1 MLDPLLDLPS
11 AVPIQTDT
19 KGIKEALTCVEKKK
33 AMRLI
38 PEIIRATTQE
48 NHVQTTFC
56 LGACWLCA
64 WVVPFCLFWDW
75 AGRATCDVSQRP

>member
-1 MLDPLLDLPS
+1 VSGEWIWNLVIRSLSCGMLDPLLDLPS

-33 AMRLI
+33 AMRII

-64 WVVPFCLFWDW
+64 
-75 AGRATCDVSQRP
+75 